1 MSGIVG
7 VDTNFGFL
15 ESHSPMLYKLAHQA
29 ERYFA
34 EDPNTALIKLRQ
46 FGEVLARQM
55 AALTNTSLQPN
66 ASQVEI
72 INALR
77 YEGSL
82 SDEAA
87 NGFHALRKSGNKANH
102 EMTGAHS
109 EALTMLKVARALGS
123 YYHQLKVDRSFRLGP
138 FIPPPDP
145 KKQAAAVAEQMAT
158 LQQQL
163 QDALQAQAQ
172 AEALAEAEAKARAKA
187 EADALMAAEEKAV
200 WATLAQ
206 ETEKQLA
213 EEKKLQEELLASIKE
228 EAVAKPAAEIQQV
241 KAAATST
248 GLELDELATRQLI
261 DGQLRDAGWEADSV
275 TYRYAKGVRPQKGRN
290 LAIAEWPTASGPAD
304 YVLFIGLTPI
314 AIVEAKR
321 KNKNVKSAIEQAK
334 RYSEGIKL
342 AGDLALAGGP
352 WEDYK
357 VPFLF
362 STNGRAYLRQ
372 LLEFSGIWFLDARLP
387 TNHPRALEGWYTPD
401 GLMALLKKD
410 IAQATQALEAEE
422 LDYLGLRP
430 YQNQAIKAVEA
441 HLAQGQQHILLAMA
455 TGTGKTRTAIGLIY
469 RLLKSKRFHRI
480 LFLVDRTSLGE
491 QAHNAFKDVKMESLQ
506 TFADIYEVK
515 GLGDLTPDVTTK
527 VHLST
532 VQAMVRRCLGSEDGS
547 KNSTPVDQYDCV
559 IVDECHRGYNLDREM
574 SDAELQF
581 RTEDDYISAYRR
593 VLDHF
598 DAVRIG
604 LTATPALHTV
614 EIFGEPAFQYSY
626 RQAVIEGFLVDHEP
640 PIQIVTALAEDGMT
654 WRVGQPMQIYH
665 VTNQTLDLVHAP
677 DEVKMELESYNKKV
691 VTENFNRVVCEELAQ
706 QIDPDLPGKTLI
718 FCATDAHADMVVR
731 LLTEEMEELYGGV
744 SDKAIHKITGAA
756 DKPDELIRR
765 FKNEQYPSIAV
776 TVDLLTTGIDV
787 PKIVNLVFLRRVR
800 SRILYE
806 QMLGRATRLCPEI
819 DKEVFRIF
827 DAVQLYEAIQDYTEM
842 KPVVTNPT
850 ISYAQLAHELAEVP
864 DPAAKQEFLEQLI
877 TKLQRKKL
885 SDTAKEEFEVM
896 AGMPVKEL
904 IALFR
909 QSTPDQVAE
918 WLKARPSLPDFLD
931 TVAGGGTRLIVSD
944 HEDEIRRVERGYGPR
959 NRKPADYL
967 EDFAGYLKENLN
979 KIPALLVVTQRPR
992 DLTRAQLKELEQI
1005 LAQEGY
1011 THTSLRTAWRD
1022 TTNVE
1027 IAASIIGFIR
1037 QRALGCPLTPYTE
1050 RVDRALH
1057 KILAKR
1063 AWTAPQRNWL
1073 DRIAKQMKQE
1083 TVVDREA
1090 LDRGQFKSDGGF
1102 NRLNKI
1108 FEGQME
1114 AILGDLQE
1122 AAWDDDAA

>member
-1 MSGIVG
+1 VG

-15 ESHSPMLYKLAHQA
+15 EPHSPMLYKLAQQA

-34 EDPNTALIKLRQ
+34 EDPNTALFKLRQ
-46 FGEVLARQM
+46 FGEALARQL
-55 AALTNTSLQPN
+55 AALTNTFLQPN
-66 ASQVEI
+66 TSQVDI

-87 NGFHALRKSGNKANH
+87 NGFHALRKSGNKAVH

-123 YYHQLKVDRSFRLGP
+123 YYHQLKVDRNFRLGP

-145 KKQAAAVAEQMAT
+145 KKQAAAVAEQMAA

-163 QDALQAQAQ
+163 QNALQAHAQAQ
-172 AEALAEAEAKARAKA
+172 AVAEVEAKARAKA
-187 EADALMAAEEKAV
+187 EADAIMAAEEKAV
-200 WATLAQ
+200 WATLAE

-213 EEKKLQEELLASIKE
+213 EEKKLQEDLLARIQE
-228 EAVAKPAAEIQQV
+228 EAAAKPAAEIQRV
-241 KAAATST
+241 KAEATST
-248 GLELDELATRQLI
+248 GLELDEMATRQLI

-275 TYRYAKGVRPQKGRN
+275 NYRYAKGVRPQKARN

-304 YVLFIGLTPI
+304 YVLFIGLMPI

-321 KNKNVKSAIEQAK
+321 KNKNVQSAIEQAK
-334 RYSEGIKL
+334 RYSEGINL
-342 AGDLALAGGP
+342 AGDLTSPGGP

-362 STNGRAYLRQ
+362 STNGRPYLRQ
-372 LLEFSGIWFLDARLP
+372 LLEFSGIWFLDARAP
-387 TNHPRALEGWYTPD
+387 SHHSRALEGWYTPD
-401 GLMALLKKD
+401 GLMALSKKD
-410 IAQATQALEAEE
+410 IAQATLALETEE

-430 YQNQAIKAVEA
+430 YQNQAIKSVES

-469 RLLKSKRFHRI
+469 RLLKAQRFNRI

-515 GLGDLTPDVTTK
+515 GLGDLTPEVTTK

-532 VQAMVRRCLGSEDGS
+532 VQAMVRRCLYCDNGS
-547 KNSTPVDQYDCV
+547 KNSATVDQYDCV

-581 RTEDDYISAYRR
+581 RTEEDYISAYRR

-654 WRVGQPMQIYH
+654 WKVGQPMQIYH
-665 VTNQTLDLVHAP
+665 VNHQTLDLVHAP

-691 VTENFNRVVCEELAQ
+691 VTENFNRVVCEQLAQ

-731 LLTEEMEELYGGV
+731 LLTEEMEELYGAV
-744 SDKAIHKITGAA
+744 SDKAIRKITGAA
-756 DKPDELIRR
+756 DKPEELIRR
-765 FKNEQYPSIAV
+765 FKNEHYPSVAV

-827 DAVQLYEAIQDYTEM
+827 DAVQLYEAMQDYTEM

-850 ISYAQLAHELAEVP
+850 IS
-864 DPAAKQEFLEQLI
+864 
-877 TKLQRKKL
+877 
-885 SDTAKEEFEVM
+885 
-896 AGMPVKEL
+896 
-904 IALFR
+904 
-909 QSTPDQVAE
+909 
-918 WLKARPSLPDFLD
+918 
-931 TVAGGGTRLIVSD
+931 
-944 HEDEIRRVERGYGPR
+944 
-959 NRKPADYL
+959 
-967 EDFAGYLKENLN
+967 
-979 KIPALLVVTQRPR
+979 
-992 DLTRAQLKELEQI
+992 
-1005 LAQEGY
+1005 
-1011 THTSLRTAWRD
+1011 
-1022 TTNVE
+1022 
-1027 IAASIIGFIR
+1027 
-1037 QRALGCPLTPYTE
+1037 
-1050 RVDRALH
+1050 
-1057 KILAKR
+1057 
-1063 AWTAPQRNWL
+1063 
-1073 DRIAKQMKQE
+1073 
-1083 TVVDREA
+1083 
-1090 LDRGQFKSDGGF
+1090 
-1102 NRLNKI
+1102 
-1108 FEGQME
+1108 
-1114 AILGDLQE
+1114 
-1122 AAWDDDAA
+1122 